1 MKKLLTFVAITA
13 ISLTICAQPKLTPSN
28 IDDVVKALTL
38 QEKASLLVGYTMG
51 QSYFGLP
58 SAPDPNAKEIV
69 PGAAGN
75 TASIQRLGIP
85 YTVVS
90 DGPAG
95 TGDGAYDGD
104 AGDQH
109 YYGKNL
115 SEPVYARARVR
126 AYGSQDFS

>member
-13 ISLTICAQPKLTPSN
+13 VSLTICAQPKLTPSN

-75 TASIQRLGIP
+75 TCRSGHAQVACGQYSPWAPETR
-85 YTVVS
+85 
-90 DGPAG
+90 
-95 TGDGAYDGD
+95 
-104 AGDQH
+104 
-109 YYGKNL
+109 
-115 SEPVYARARVR
+115 
-126 AYGSQDFS
+126 